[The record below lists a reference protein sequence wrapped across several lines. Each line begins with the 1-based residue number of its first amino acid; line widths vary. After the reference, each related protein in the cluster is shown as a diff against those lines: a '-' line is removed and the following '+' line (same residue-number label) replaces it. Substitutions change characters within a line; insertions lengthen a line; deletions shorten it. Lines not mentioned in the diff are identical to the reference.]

1 MGFELGS
8 RGRVAVG
15 LAAVGL
21 SSATSMTGAQAQVAA
36 DAAGASTAIETVNV
50 TGRRSSLDTVTAK
63 IQNTPQSI
71 NIVPLEVMQQQGTAT
86 LQDALKNVPGIT
98 LNAGEGGTHGDL
110 VNLRGFSA
118 GDDYFMD
125 GLRDTGLYDRD
136 SFDYETVE
144 VYKGPASTLFGR
156 GSTGGVIN
164 QVLKTPE
171 LYPIANAVL
180 TGGTNNEGRVTGD
193 VNYVLD
199 EHAALRVNGMWQIND
214 VAGRPYVHGQRWG
227 FAPAI
232 AFGIDTYTT
241 FTLKYLHQDEDNIP
255 DYGIPFLF
263 DKPAPVSRKTFY
275 GLPDDDKFG
284 ANVDVLTGRG
294 TQV

>member
-1 MGFELGS
+1 MEFEFVSSS
-8 RGRVAVG
+8 RFIRSLAGVG
-15 LAAVGL
+15 LTSAAAL
-21 SSATSMTGAQAQVAA
+21 SGAQAQTLAT
-36 DAAGASTAIETVNV
+36 DTAGTSNGIETVNV
-50 TGRRSSLDTVTAK
+50 TSQRSSLDTVTDK

-71 NIVPLEVMQQQGTAT
+71 NIIPLEVMQQQGVST

-136 SFDYETVE
+136 SFDYENVE

-164 QVLKTPE
+164 QVLKAPQLNSFSTFS
-171 LYPIANAVL
+171 A
-180 TGGTNNEGRVTGD
+180 TGGTNSEARATADVNFPFMDHAAARINVMGQRNLTEGRPFAKT
-193 VNYVLD
+193 
-199 EHAALRVNGMWQIND
+199 
-214 VAGRPYVHGQRWG
+214 QRWG
-227 FAPAI
+227 IAPAV
-232 AFGIDTYTT
+232 AFGIDTNTT
-241 FTLKYLHQDEDNIP
+241 ASIKFLHQQEDNIP

-263 DKPAPVSRKTFY
+263 DKPAPVGQSTFY
-275 GLPDDDKFG
+275 GLPGDDIF
-284 ANVDVLTGRG
+284 
-294 TQV
+294 